1 MSVSLNLQLDGIK
14 ELQKEL
20 DYIKSH
26 AVKVG
31 VLGKNG
37 AGEMKNEI
45 ALIQEYAVYNEY
57 GTISKKGNRH
67 IPPRPFFRLSVA
79 TSKAQKEIMDFM
91 SEEINKVVNGE
102 ITGLQY
108 YENIGNFVVK
118 RIKDK
123 IRTYGFKP
131 NHSYTI
137 KKKNSS
143 KPLMDTHSLYNSI
156 SYEIMGV

>member
-1 MSVSLNLQLDGIK
+1 MSVSLNMQLEGIE

-45 ALIQEYAVYNEY
+45 ALIQEYAIYNEY
-57 GTISKKGNRH
+57 GTIS
-67 IPPRPFFRLSVA
+67 RPFFRLSVA

-91 SEEINKVVNGE
+91 SGEIEKVVNGE
-102 ITGLQY
+102 MTGLQY
-108 YENIGNFVVK
+108 YESIGTFVVK

-156 SYEIMGV
+156 SYEIVGV